1 MIIVFVLFT
10 AFGLLVRYVE
20 CQLMLRERC
29 NFAEILWKMVRFQL
43 VQSEGINYNLVAGL
57 FIVLFS
63 QFIVFRWRLAFGI
76 FSLPTLHHFGTVPR
90 LHID

>member
-1 MIIVFVLFT
+1 VLFT

-20 CQLMLRERC
+20 CQLVLRKKC

-43 VQSEGINYNLVAGL
+43 LQSEGIDYNLTAGL
-57 FIVLFS
+57 FTVLLSQLIVA
-63 QFIVFRWRLAFGI
+63 FRQKLTFGI
-76 FSLPTLHHFGTVPR
+76 FSLPTLHHFGTIPR